1 MTKDKARRISPLILA
16 YEGDAIYELKVRTY
30 LLEQSDSNV
39 NTLHRLASRFVSAA
53 AQSRLMEILEPVL
66 NEEELEIY
74 HRGRNAKSHSRP
86 KNAEMIEYRRATG
99 FECLFGYLYLS
110 GQSERID
117 ALFELITADNLQE
130 SLTK

>member
-1 MTKDKARRISPLILA
+1 MTKEEVRRISPLILA

-30 LLEQSDSNV
+30 LLEQSESNV

-66 NEEELEIY
+66 NEEEVEIY

-110 GQSERID
+110 GQNERLD
-117 ALFELITADNLQE
+117 DLFELISADNSCHL
-130 SLTK
+130 